1 MNKDSLLT
9 AHKEEKMMKLEELVS
24 KEASPAL
31 GPYCHG
37 RKYGNMIITSGQIPL
52 TKDGTYVYEVREA
65 TKLVLGNLLSIVEAG
80 GGCKESV
87 ARVNVYL
94 KTLDDFAEM
103 NEAYAEFF
111 GNHKPTRACVQVVAL
126 AGDVPLEADMIAFVE
141 E

>member
-1 MNKDSLLT
+1 MELK
-9 AHKEEKMMKLEELVS
+9 ELVS
-24 KEASPAL
+24 QEASPAL

-52 TKDGTYVYEVREA
+52 TKDGEYVYETKAA
-65 TKLVLGNLLSIVEAG
+65 TMLVLHNLLSIVEAG

-87 ARVNVYL
+87 ARVDVFINS
-94 KTLDDFAEM
+94 LDDFAAM

-111 GNHKPTRACVQVVAL
+111 GNHKPTRVCVQVEAL
-126 AGDVPLEADMIAFVE
+126 PEGVPLEASMTAFAE